1 MNSPIIIFSYN
12 RPKHLNNLLN
22 SLIKNNISKLSKIF
36 FLCDGP
42 KNKNDIKKISE
53 IKKLLKN
60 KKSKFHSKIF
70 RKKKHRTCQK
80 YYKWSFACSEK
91 T

>member
-36 FLCDGP
+36 FL
-42 KNKNDIKKISE
+42 
-53 IKKLLKN
+53 
-60 KKSKFHSKIF
+60 
-70 RKKKHRTCQK
+70 
-80 YYKWSFACSEK
+80 
-91 T
+91 